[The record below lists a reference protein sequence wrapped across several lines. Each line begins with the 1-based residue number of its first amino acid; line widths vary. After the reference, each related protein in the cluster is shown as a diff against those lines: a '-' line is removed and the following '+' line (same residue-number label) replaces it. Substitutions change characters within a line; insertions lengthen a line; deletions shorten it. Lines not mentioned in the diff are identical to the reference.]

1 MIRPVSQR
9 HDKIIIVASGSSLN
23 SFDKKALEVLNIP
36 TIAVNKEYW
45 KFNATYW
52 CTIDPAPLQNILDD
66 KTKNT
71 YKYVGYKEAVT
82 GHNIHNLKRFLI
94 NSKDQASSTNSLLCE
109 ERDIIQTHNSGYA
122 AFNLAYHMEAKK
134 VLLLGVDADNY
145 NCPVNSKGWKIS
157 ISKIPFLFETALP
170 QIKKRGIE
178 VVNGSPN
185 SKINCFP
192 KMAVEEGLKWIQQ

>member
-1 MIRPVSQR
+1 MIPVKHR

-23 SFDKKALEVLNIP
+23 SFDKKSLEVLNIP

-45 KFNATYW
+45 KFNADYW
-52 CTIDPAPLQNILDD
+52 CTIDPAPQQNILDD

-82 GHNIHNLKRFLI
+82 GHNVHNLKRFLI

-109 ERDIIQTHNSGYA
+109 ERDTIQTHNSSYA
-122 AFNLAYHMEAKK
+122 AFNLAYHMQAKK
-134 VLLLGVDADNY
+134 VLLLGVDANNY
-145 NCPVNSKGWKIS
+145 NYPENSRGWKIS

-178 VVNGSPN
+178 VVNGSLQ
-185 SKINCFP
+185 SRVTCFDN
-192 KMAVEEGLKWIQQ
+192 MTIEGALKWIQQ